1 MFEKYR
7 RTNSAEMRPY
17 VEGEVLPE
25 SVSISAADRANGSPK
40 LGDMIARNPESHE
53 DQWLIAADYFAANF
67 EPYDGVGE
75 RAEIERLRADAESC
89 RKDAERMQEA
99 LAMIATATTED
110 GCTCDNGYTPMWMA
124 EEALTA
130 TLQEK
135 RTPENM
141 VLDRVRSAEQNR

>member
-67 EPYDGVGE
+67 EPYDGVDAAG
-75 RAEIERLRADAESC
+75 EIEFLNQRLKEAEAELEFYRARA
-89 RKDAERMQEA
+89 A
-99 LAMIATATTED
+99 LAPPTD
-110 GCTCDNGYTPMWMA
+110 
-124 EEALTA
+124 
-130 TLQEK
+130 
-135 RTPENM
+135 
-141 VLDRVRSAEQNR
+141 

>member
-1 MFEKYR
+1 MSDIVEDLRSPYTQDQSR
-7 RTNSAEMRPY
+7 RVALE
-17 VEGEVLPE
+17 VE
-25 SVSISAADRANGSPK
+25 AADEIQI
-40 LGDMIARNPESHE
+40 L
-53 DQWLIAADYFAANF
+53 
-67 EPYDGVGE
+67 